1 MDATT
6 EREILRI
13 RREGISTGL
22 DILAREV
29 LFTIVV
35 NGVEVVTLSAS
46 PHDPDDLA
54 VGFLYSEG
62 IIDSSEGLGKVKFS
76 KASNTA
82 TVEIDGLPEGKL
94 FGPGERIGD
103 SGCGGVPSV
112 AGKKAAKL
120 KALPDGPVTDPGEI
134 LQIYHAF
141 QNESALFKSTG
152 GVHSAGLAGD
162 NGLEIMAEDIARH
175 NAVDRVFGRAL
186 LKDVPTEG
194 KMLLTSGRISRGL
207 IMKAARLGVPMVLSR
222 SAPMDLA
229 IEVAEKLNVTVIGFV
244 RGARMNIYSVPARV
258 AGAEGI
264 MR

>member
-13 RREGISTGL
+13 RREGVSSGL

-46 PHDPDDLA
+46 PHDPNDLT
-54 VGFLYSEG
+54 VGFLYAEG
-62 IIDSSEGLGKVKFS
+62 VIDSKDGLGEITFS
-76 KASNTA
+76 KESSTAS
-82 TVEIDGLPEGKL
+82 VEIEGLPEDRL
-94 FGPGERIGD
+94 AGPGERIGD

-112 AGKKAAKL
+112 AGKKAAEVKP
-120 KALPDGPVTDPGEI
+120 LPEGPIMEPAEI

-152 GVHSAGLAGD
+152 GVHSAGLARP

-186 LKDVPTEG
+186 LTDLSIEG

-207 IMKAARLGVPMVLSR
+207 VLKAARLGVPVVLSR

-229 IEVAEKLNVTVIGFV
+229 VEVAEKLNVTVVGFV
-244 RGARMNIYSVPARV
+244 RGARMNIYSIPERI
-258 AGAEGI
+258 AGVG
-264 MR
+264 RR